1 MVKRPEAWRKRSL
14 EDIKKRLREEETGFV
29 IGKITGQIESPT
41 AEQLSTTRK
50 FLWKIIKRWERFG
63 KKHGISRP
71 TTKWHDSSILTK
83 RIRRLR
89 RKVRRIEKGTFR
101 PSDRKGRDIPSQE
114 AK

>member
-1 MVKRPEAWRKRSL
+1 MVKRPDAWRKRSL
-14 EDIKKRLREEETGFV
+14 DDIRKRLREEETGFV
-29 IGKITGQIESPT
+29 LGKITGTIETPT
-41 AEQLSTTRK
+41 KEQLDAARK
-50 FLWKIIKRWERFG
+50 FLKRLLGKWKRFG
-63 KKHGISRP
+63 NKMPKP
-71 TTKWHDSSILTK
+71 TTKWHDSSILTG